1 MRKTILDVLP
11 EKTVE
16 VGDCLEWTGYVNGK
30 TPATSVG
37 GIGISV
43 RALIAKRLGWPIE
56 GKLVTNKCANH
67 LCVKPEHLVLMT
79 KSQFH
84 SHVSKHMVDQQALTR
99 RMKLSKS
106 VRQRSKLTKEQADAI
121 KAHTGKQKDI
131 AKEFGVCVATVQ
143 RIRSGITWRD
153 FGMFGQLWSA
163 R

>member
-1 MRKTILDVLP
+1 MRKTILDVLQ

-16 VGDCLEWTGYVNGK
+16 VGDCLEWTGYLNRK

-37 GIGISV
+37 GIGVSV
-43 RALIAKRLGWPIE
+43 RALVAKRLGWPIK
-56 GKLVTNKCANH
+56 GNLVTNRCCNM

-84 SHVSKHMVDQQALTR
+84 SHVSKHRVDQQSLSR
-99 RMKLSKS
+99 RMKLSKA
-106 VRQRSKLTKEQADAI
+106 VRKRSKLTKEQADAI
-121 KAHTGKQKDI
+121 KAHPGKQKEI

-153 FGMFGQLWSA
+153 FGMFGQLWTS
-163 R
+163 

>member
-1 MRKTILDVLP
+1 MKKNILEIIK

-16 VGDCLEWTGYVNGK
+16 VGDCLEWTGYFNGK
-30 TPATSVG
+30 TPSTSTG
-37 GIGISV
+37 GRGIGV
-43 RALIAKRLGWPIE
+43 RNLVALRLGWSVE
-56 GKLVTNKCANH
+56 GKVVTNRCCNTN
-67 LCVKPEHLVLMT
+67 CVNPEHLVLMT

-84 SHVSKHMVDQQALTR
+84 KHVSTHRIDQRALSR

-121 KAHTGKQKDI
+121 KVHPGTQKVI

-153 FGMFGQLWSA
+153 YGMFGQLWTS
-163 R
+163 